1 MSGNTT
7 YFGIQYPSSSDYVK
21 DGATAIQT
29 VADGFDSAVA
39 IPTYNAQTGTTYTF
53 VLADTSK
60 TVTASNAAA
69 STYTIPPQASV
80 VWVADTTLNVT
91 NLGAGVVTFAGGS
104 GVTVTNTAQTLTQYQ
119 SAQLIRT
126 GSNAWTVVPTSGIA
140 SSPGLTL
147 VKTQTIGTT
156 VSSVAVTGA
165 FSTTYDAYKIVI
177 ANTVP
182 SASTVINMILGSTA
196 TGYYYTTVA
205 STFST
210 GAYTAQLGAANT
222 TLFTAVGNSNTANV
236 SNSFELISPFLSAKT
251 FFNANYVN
259 VGGAAAGMMTG
270 YLDNTTSYTAFTLST
285 VTGTLTG
292 GTIYVYGYNK

>member
-1 MSGNTT
+1 MAGFIEMAVTPNYSWPVPVAT
-7 YFGIQYPSSSDYVK
+7 DLVK
-21 DGATAIQT
+21 DGYQAIADLGDAIDATVYGQSSALVLVKSQVI
-29 VADGFDSAVA
+29 GSAVA
-39 IPTYNAQTGTTYTF
+39 
-53 VLADTSK
+53 
-60 TVTASNAAA
+60 
-69 STYTIPPQASV
+69 
-80 VWVADTTLNVT
+80 
-91 NLGAGVVTFAGGS
+91 
-104 GVTVTNTAQTLTQYQ
+104 
-119 SAQLIRT
+119 
-126 GSNAWTVVPTSGIA
+126 
-140 SSPGLTL
+140 
-147 VKTQTIGTT
+147 
-156 VSSVAVTGA
+156 SVAVTGA

-292 GTIYVYGYNK
+292 GTIYVYGYTK